1 MKVRDVMTKP
11 VVSVD
16 AEAPISL
23 AIRLMLQKKI
33 SGLPVVDASAIS
45 SAS

>member
-1 MKVRDVMTKP
+1 MKVRDVMTQP
-11 VVSVD
+11 VVSVGE
-16 AEAPISL
+16 EAPISL

-33 SGLPVVDASAIS
+33 SGW